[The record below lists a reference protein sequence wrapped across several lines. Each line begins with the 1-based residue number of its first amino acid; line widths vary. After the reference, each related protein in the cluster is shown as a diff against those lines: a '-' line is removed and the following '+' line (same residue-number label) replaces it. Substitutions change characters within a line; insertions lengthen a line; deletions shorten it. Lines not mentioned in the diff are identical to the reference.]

1 MYHVEAAPNE
11 VRALS
16 TQWTGARLPDGRPKV
31 GCDIIDEL
39 RGATSE
45 QVWEALRLDGYGYQ
59 FAGGWRSAFADR
71 PTVGRVVTAQF
82 MPKRADIDQAV
93 LEFGAAREGFYGD
106 QENAWV
112 VDALQPGDMFVAAIF
127 GKVTEGTVI
136 GDNLGTAIAART
148 GVGALI
154 DGGVRDLTGLQRAPE
169 PVNFYFRDV
178 DPTPIENVTL
188 VAMNRPV
195 MIGGVTV
202 LPGDIAHVTPSGA
215 TFIPAHL
222 AAKVGPTMRT
232 ISDRDIFTKTR
243 LREARYGA
251 AQLDLDVWPADI
263 ERDYEEWRRTA
274 VGLTGVNETNS

>member
-1 MYHVEAAPNE
+1 MYHVEASPSE
-11 VRALS
+11 IRALS
-16 TQWTGARLPDGRPKV
+16 AEWTGARLPDGRPEV
-31 GCDIIDEL
+31 QRETLDEL
-39 RGATSE
+39 REATSE
-45 QVWEALRLDGYGYQ
+45 QVWEALRLDNYGYQ
-59 FAGGWRSAFADR
+59 FAGGWRSAFTDR

-82 MPKRADIDQAV
+82 MPKRSDLDRAV
-93 LEFGAAREGFYGD
+93 LDFGAARDGFHGD

-112 VDALQPGDMFVAAIF
+112 VDALQPDDIFIAAIF
-127 GKVTEGTVI
+127 GKVQEGTVI
-136 GDNLGTAIAART
+136 GDNLGAAIAART

-154 DGGVRDLTGLQRAPE
+154 DGGVRDLAGLQHAPE
-169 PVNFYFRDV
+169 PVNFYYRDV
-178 DPTPIENVTL
+178 DPTPIEDVSL

-232 ISDRDIFTKTR
+232 ISERDTFTKAR

-251 AQLDLDVWPADI
+251 AELDLDSWPEDI
-263 ERDYEEWRRTA
+263 ERDYQEWRS
-274 VGLTGVNETNS
+274 NEAELARVDDR